1 MLGAPAFAGP
11 FWSDRW
17 AIYSER
23 RGNSFGPNGFS
34 IGSRRHVSSSKYP
47 QIVLHK
53 VTPDVVADLRHAD
66 ALAREHI
73 LRFTLRPCG
82 SEGTGSPTQKHPG
95 MSYPNSSILGTDA

>member
-1 MLGAPAFAGP
+1 
-11 FWSDRW
+11 
-17 AIYSER
+17 
-23 RGNSFGPNGFS
+23 
-34 IGSRRHVSSSKYP
+34 
-47 QIVLHK
+47 
-53 VTPDVVADLRHAD
+53 VVADLRHAD